1 MSTKN
6 KNYLLTKGIKYAILI
21 SVTGIVTDLHQKEM
35 EHQNIILKRKME
47 FDMIIL
53 F

>member
-21 SVTGIVTDLHQKEM
+21 SVTIT
-35 EHQNIILKRKME
+35 IIEIKK
-47 FDMIIL
+47 IKS
-53 F
+53 